1 MKPTELVLLKE
12 TTEWS
17 EGDYVVP
24 NHYYLTT
31 ASRDHLV
38 GYISEDCREVQVFA
52 KPIKFS
58 AKKRTFRV
66 ESF

>member
-38 GYISEDCREVQVFA
+38 GYISEDFSQVQAFA

-58 AKKRTFRV
+58 TKKRTFTPV
-66 ESF
+66 AF